1 MENSLFTLI
10 STKGKYYSL
19 DDYINGGRHSSVFKG
34 YCSNDEKKEHP
45 LAIKV
50 LQPEM
55 ETKKAANMIAREVYF
70 LQKTE
75 SDSVVKYIDHSLTI
89 EEPYLVMEFVPN
101 TLNDLVKK
109 NSITQEVVTD
119 YLQQIPEIL
128 MNLKKSKVLHCDL
141 KCSNLGYND
150 RKIKLLDFGVAI
162 LFEHSFFR
170 RVKEV
175 PNYNSPELRDDS
187 WVTSTSDI
195 YSAGKVLEFML
206 TGKLEESAEDSL
218 DNIELI
224 YNKNL
229 PDSFKTI
236 FSSMVD
242 EDFAVRPNPQQLKE
256 MANVAVEDLKKDTY
270 FTPEVFT
277 FINKEKL
284 SSYPADLFF

>member
-1 MENSLFTLI
+1 MGNNISTLI

-19 DDYINGGRHSSVFKG
+19 DDYINGGRYSSVFKG
-34 YCSNDEKKEHP
+34 YCSDDEKKEYP

-55 ETKKAANMIAREVYF
+55 QTKKAANMVAREVYF

-75 SDSVVKYIDHSLTI
+75 NDNVVKYVDHSSTI

-109 NSITQEVVTD
+109 NAITQEVVTD

-128 MNLKKSKVLHCDL
+128 INLKNSGVSHCDL
-141 KCSNLGYND
+141 KCSNLGYNN
-150 RKIKLLDFGVAI
+150 RKLKLLDFGVAV

-170 RVKEV
+170 KVKEV
-175 PNYNSPELRDDS
+175 PRYNSPELRDDS

-206 TGKLEESAEDSL
+206 TGKLEESTEDSL

-224 YNKNL
+224 YNTNL
-229 PDSFKTI
+229 PNSFKTM
-236 FSSMVD
+236 FSSMVN
-242 EDFAVRPNPQQLKE
+242 EDFVIRPNPQQLKK
-256 MANVAVEDLKKDTY
+256 MANVVVEDLKKDVY

-277 FINKEKL
+277 YINKEDL
-284 SSYPADLFF
+284 SSYLADLFF